1 MVFNSKTS
9 ARLPLNANQRTRVAA
24 YAVIVDDERI
34 LLCRFSAELE
44 KLAGKWTLPG
54 GGIDFGEPPASG
66 MIREVLEETGLVV
79 RPVNVAHVDSFVSQK
94 EGATWHHV
102 RIIYRAEV
110 VSGDLC
116 HEVQGSTDRCEWF
129 VKDKLPQ
136 LVDLAELGVQLA
148 YS

>member
-1 MVFNSKTS
+1 
-9 ARLPLNANQRTRVAA
+9 
-24 YAVIVDDERI
+24 
-34 LLCRFSAELE
+34 
-44 KLAGKWTLPG
+44 
-54 GGIDFGEPPASG
+54 

-102 RIIYRAEV
+102 RIIDRAEV
-110 VSGDLC
+110 VSGYLC